1 MVVLPK
7 GSIARGVRGAI
18 LRATAPPA
26 PPSVAPVWVV
36 CRSCV
41 VDREGRG
48 PSARRGGRR
57 PDPDPA
63 RSGRSGQQ
71 AGTSWD
77 LSAAAEAGFSVIS
90 PSRLRGRG

>member
-1 MVVLPK
+1 MRRTPESTSGQSIRTSAANLEARIGHVPVVLPK

-41 VDREGRG
+41 VDR
-48 PSARRGGRR
+48 
-57 PDPDPA
+57 
-63 RSGRSGQQ
+63 
-71 AGTSWD
+71 
-77 LSAAAEAGFSVIS
+77 
-90 PSRLRGRG
+90 